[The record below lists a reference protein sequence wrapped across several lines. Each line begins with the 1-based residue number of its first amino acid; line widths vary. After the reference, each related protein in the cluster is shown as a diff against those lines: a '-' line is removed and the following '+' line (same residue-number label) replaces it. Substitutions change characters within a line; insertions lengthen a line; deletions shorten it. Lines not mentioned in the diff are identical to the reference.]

1 MGAPDWTAQGELLG
15 KHLGSATTTYAT
27 DSLGRLQY
35 VTLPSAH
42 VVSYIYDGSS
52 RRVGKKLDGVLQQGL
67 LYHDG
72 IKPVVELDGTGSV
85 VSRFVYGS
93 SPLVPDYVIRAGN
106 TYRIFTDQLGSPRVV
121 VDVSSGSVIERIDY
135 DERGN
140 SLNDTNPGFIPF
152 GFAGGIVDRDTGL
165 IRFGA
170 RDYDPTI
177 GRWLTKEPLGFDGA
191 ANFYQYANG
200 DPVNW
205 IDFNGLDACALV
217 LVFDPLGF
225 SEGFFV
231 EYTFNAAGQVLESAD
246 GTYNICEAA
255 LAGLIGGIGKGVSLG
270 QACFAPETSVATED
284 GEKAIVDIQVGDQ
297 VWSQD
302 ELTGERELRPVVQK
316 FVTPDQLL
324 LDLDVVA
331 GAKDEVIRATP
342 THRFWVDGKGWTN
355 AEDLRAGD
363 TFDLYSGKHAI
374 FAALEREREK
384 TTVYNLEV
392 DGTHTYFVG
401 DEGVWV
407 HNGCGPSRSGKM
419 RQEVFKKQAPRDIVD
434 VHNGHVPGQEPHV
447 HYSDGTSSTQ
457 SGAIHD
463 AHRGVPDPSKAAN
476 QWLIGHGWTPFGG

>member
-140 SLNDTNPGFIPF
+140 TLNDTNPGFIPF

-170 RDYDPTI
+170 RDYDPSA
-177 GRWLTKEPLGFDGA
+177 GRWTTRDSTGLRSGTNVYEYANSNSVNFVDRTGRDGEAIAGGFWSSLYAGA
-191 ANFYQYANG
+191 AGAAARLG
-200 DPVNW
+200 GA
-205 IDFNGLDACALV
+205 IDGLLGSGAVYGGSALAAGSGGV
-217 LVFDPLGF
+217 AIGILGGGVFL
-225 SEGFFV
+225 SEGKDDPI
-231 EYTFNAAGQVLESAD
+231 AD
-246 GTYNICEAA
+246 DEGSGEGGVC
-255 LAGLIGGIGKGVSLG
+255 GGIAYPGDDPTKAPGEGWEWRGKGPVGSSRGSWYNPGTDESLH
-270 QACFAPETSVATED
+270 
-284 GEKAIVDIQVGDQ
+284 
-297 VWSQD
+297 
-302 ELTGERELRPVVQK
+302 
-316 FVTPDQLL
+316 PDLNHP
-324 LDLDVVA
+324 DPIGPHWDVV
-331 GAKDEVIRATP
+331 DP
-342 THRFWVDGKGWTN
+342 DGKEFRW
-355 AEDLRAGD
+355 
-363 TFDLYSGKHAI
+363 FP
-374 FAALEREREK
+374 
-384 TTVYNLEV
+384 
-392 DGTHTYFVG
+392 DG
-401 DEGVWV
+401 
-407 HNGCGPSRSGKM
+407 R
-419 RQEVFKKQAPRDIVD
+419 I
-434 VHNGHVPGQEPHV
+434 EP
-447 HYSDGTSSTQ
+447 
-457 SGAIHD
+457 
-463 AHRGVPDPSKAAN
+463 K
-476 QWLIGHGWTPFGG
+476 